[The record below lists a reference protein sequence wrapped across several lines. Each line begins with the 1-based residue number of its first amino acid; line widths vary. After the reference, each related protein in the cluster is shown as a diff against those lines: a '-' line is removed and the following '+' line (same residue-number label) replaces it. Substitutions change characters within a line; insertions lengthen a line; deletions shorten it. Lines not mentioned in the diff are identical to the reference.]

1 MLVGRVAVAVMV
13 VPVAVVVMRN
23 TPAVMIVVVPRLRLD
38 RRVVVIMA
46 VLVLV
51 AMVMAVLVLVLV
63 LVAMVVAM
71 VVAVLVAMVVAMLV
85 AVVMSV
91 RVLRPRGARRSA
103 RPARASVEG
112 LSRGRRRTR
121 RTMGDRVLGHRA
133 PMLPA
138 GPS

>member
-1 MLVGRVAVAVMV
+1 MLVGGVAIVVMV
-13 VPVAVVVMRN
+13 VPVAMVVMRN
-23 TPAVMIVVVPRLRLD
+23 TPAVMIVVVPRLRVD
-38 RRVVVIMA
+38 RRVVVVVI
-46 VLVLV
+46 VLV
-51 AMVMAVLVLVLV
+51 AMVMAVLVAV
-63 LVAMVVAM
+63 VVAM
-71 VVAVLVAMVVAMLV
+71 VVLVVVVVAMLV

-121 RTMGDRVLGHRA
+121 RTMGDRVLGHRP